1 MGRKKPGNRAKEPW
15 MPPVEPYARYIAPG
29 VEVTPERRALA
40 ERLAENEAVLHG
52 AYRRLMD
59 WLGVAAHCPR
69 KPCRRAGACRSPKA
83 ACFYELRPQLA
94 EHVLPAVMR
103 ALAARKSRYAPA
115 DGEEAES

>member
-1 MGRKKPGNRAKEPW
+1 
-15 MPPVEPYARYIAPG
+15 MPPVEPFTRYIAEG

-40 ERLAENEAVLHG
+40 EKLAESEAVLHG

-83 ACFYELRPQLA
+83 ACFYELRPHLA
-94 EHVLPAVMR
+94 GHVLPAVMK
-103 ALAARKSRYAPA
+103 ALAAQKTRYGLA
-115 DGEEAES
+115 DGKERES